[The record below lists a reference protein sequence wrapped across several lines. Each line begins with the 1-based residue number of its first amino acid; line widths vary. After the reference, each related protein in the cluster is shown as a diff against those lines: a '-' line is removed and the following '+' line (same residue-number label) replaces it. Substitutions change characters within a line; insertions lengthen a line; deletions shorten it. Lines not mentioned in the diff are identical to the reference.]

1 MCMCFFTLV
10 VLLSCPHLFWCFPL
24 FTEPGEKSK
33 KVVAFFE
40 HVHRG
45 NTISPPLKELS
56 LAQNMRTHW
65 TNWED
70 KPLVGSHLKC
80 VFSVLFFLF
89 LLHTWKLYTLNYEM
103 ESGMASE
110 ETCSH
115 LAQGENFC
123 TNTSYHLAAS
133 STSDFQSVPL
143 KLFILLRLDC
153 LLKSWGT
160 RFGNT
165 QQRSSNI
172 YS

>member
-10 VLLSCPHLFWCFPL
+10 VLLSCPHLFWRFPL

-33 KVVAFFE
+33 KVVTFFE

-80 VFSVLFFLF
+80 HLFCTVLSFLSPHLQIVYTQQTMKWSLGWPLRKHVPTQPKERTF
-89 LLHTWKLYTLNYEM
+89 AQTQVIISLHLPLVTSNKYHLNYLY
-103 ESGMASE
+103 
-110 ETCSH
+110 C
-115 LAQGENFC
+115 
-123 TNTSYHLAAS
+123 
-133 STSDFQSVPL
+133 
-143 KLFILLRLDC
+143 
-153 LLKSWGT
+153 
-160 RFGNT
+160 
-165 QQRSSNI
+165 
-172 YS
+172 